1 MCVCLRLILNQV
13 ENITWCQKLRTCKT
27 LFSLRFIE
35 RTVCV
40 SMATSTSSSS
50 ASQSQNAGSSFPT
63 FLQSNIPV
71 PGKLDLRGNLA
82 VNLKKF
88 RRIWENYEIATHL
101 NKQDS
106 SLRVATLL
114 SCIGSD
120 VLDIFDGL
128 SFDTEADRQDI
139 NKVLEKLEAYYIGE
153 TNETYERY
161 VFNKR
166 DQQQGESFDSY
177 LSALRSLIKTCNFGT
192 KTTYLETAW
201 S

>member
-1 MCVCLRLILNQV
+1 MYNY
-13 ENITWCQKLRTCKT
+13 TSCKT
-27 LFSLRFIE
+27 
-35 RTVCV
+35 
-40 SMATSTSSSS
+40 
-50 ASQSQNAGSSFPT
+50 NH
-63 FLQSNIPV
+63 
-71 PGKLDLRGNLA
+71 D
-82 VNLKKF
+82 
-88 RRIWENYEIATHL
+88 IWENYEIATHL

-106 SLRVATLL
+106 SLRLATLL

-139 NKVLEKLEAYYIGE
+139 NKVLEKLECIGE

-177 LSALRSLIKTCNFGT
+177 LTVCVP
-192 KTTYLETAW
+192 
-201 S
+201 